1 MTLAQLTT
9 LNDNSSERELT
20 IDDGI
25 AFAKELLHAEEAY
38 FREDAILGAGFYT
51 WNENFITLIQQS
63 LAENKI
69 ANFSKPQRVVFD
81 KYILLLTDGITGN
94 ESEDIIE
101 LDTYLGGL
109 QG

>member
-1 MTLAQLTT
+1 MTLTQLTT
-9 LNDNSSERELT
+9 LNANSNERELT

-25 AFAKELLHAEEAY
+25 AFTKELMREDEAY
-38 FREDAILGAGFYT
+38 FRSESVIGAGIYT

-69 ANFSKPQRVVFD
+69 ANFSKQQRVVFN

-94 ESEDIIE
+94 ETEDIIA
-101 LDTYLGGL
+101 LDAYIGGL
-109 QG
+109 